1 MSRIAMM
8 YAEQILQGK
17 KTIEDVPERWRRRGR
32 GALEDHERLGL

>member
-17 KTIEDVPERWRRRGR
+17 KTINDVPERWRAEVEEILRE
-32 GALEDHERLGL
+32 AQKNER